1 MNERDKK
8 KTTIGDMA
16 LLKDLAKI
24 ADAAEKKPEEPDYSA
39 KASQMPG
46 FGPYAELNPPTIC
59 PYCREE
65 LRTRAA
71 VGAHRCP
78 KRSGPKPTVGD
89 VAPISQRTRELR
101 ELVK

>member
-1 MNERDKK
+1 MSERDKK
-8 KTTIGDMA
+8 KTTVGDMS
-16 LLKDLAKI
+16 LLKDLGKLVDRA
-24 ADAAEKKPEEPDYSA
+24 ADKTEEPDYSA
-39 KASQMPG
+39 KASQISG

-59 PYCREE
+59 PHCREE

-89 VAPISQRTRELR
+89 VARPDRPELA
-101 ELVK
+101 E